1 MGLVIV
7 GKKGAGGGEVV
18 KEISL
23 LSVSSEIINMKIK
36 IIGICKM
43 LTFREGFIIS
53 VYFGGTVAQY
63 SPQSL

>member
-7 GKKGAGGGEVV
+7 GKKGAGAEVV